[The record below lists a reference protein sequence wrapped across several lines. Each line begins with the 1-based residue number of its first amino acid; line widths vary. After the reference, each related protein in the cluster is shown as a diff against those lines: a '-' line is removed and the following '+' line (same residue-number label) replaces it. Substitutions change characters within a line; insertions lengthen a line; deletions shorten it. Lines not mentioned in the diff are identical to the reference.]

1 MKAVSID
8 HVSKKF
14 ILRHSRSRSLGEGLR
29 GFLMPNSREDFWAL
43 KDVCIE
49 IDQGD
54 AIGIIGHNGA
64 GKSTMLKILT
74 GIMEPTSGRVRT
86 RGRVSALIEVGAGF
100 HQEMTGRE
108 NVYLNG
114 SIIGMSHNE
123 ITKKFDAIVAFAQ
136 LERFI
141 DMPVKRYS
149 SGMYARLGFS
159 VAAHLDPDI
168 LIVDEVLSVGDAAFQ
183 KRCLDHMLKL
193 KEGGCTIVFVSH
205 NLQAVATM
213 CTRGAVLDEG
223 QLFYLGTAG
232 DAIMKYTTFTKKVSA
247 SEASVRQGSALAA
260 QKSYTGGATIEQVQ
274 VLDASGQPITTLA
287 AGSPFTVRLVVRFNE
302 DSHSPVPSFYFRGED
317 GVLLYNV
324 NSDWMHVDCGDF
336 RAGEKAAFEF
346 SISYLPLRNGTY
358 WLSAEIAREDL
369 QVFYDTKQA
378 IASVYVYDTGTS
390 KGILDLPAQ
399 LGVSRVCEVEQH

>member
-1 MKAVSID
+1 MKALSVD
-8 HVSKKF
+8 QVSKKF
-14 ILRHSRSRSLGEGLR
+14 ILRHSRSTSIADGLR
-29 GFLMPNSREDFWAL
+29 GLFNRNSREEFWAL
-43 KDVCIE
+43 KDVSIE
-49 IDQGD
+49 VDQGE

-114 SIIGMSHNE
+114 SILGMSRQE

-213 CTRGAVLDEG
+213 CTRGAVLAEG
-223 QLFYLGTAG
+223 QLYYLGTAG
-232 DAIMKYTTFTKKVSA
+232 EAIMKYTTFTKRITA
-247 SEASVRQGSALAA
+247 SDASITQDAALAA
-260 QKSYTGGATIEQVQ
+260 QKSYTGGATIKQAQ
-274 VLDASGQPITTLA
+274 ILDASRQAVTTLP
-287 AGSPFTVRLVVRFNE
+287 AGSR
-302 DSHSPVPSFYFRGED
+302 
-317 GVLLYNV
+317 
-324 NSDWMHVDCGDF
+324 
-336 RAGEKAAFEF
+336 
-346 SISYLPLRNGTY
+346 
-358 WLSAEIAREDL
+358 
-369 QVFYDTKQA
+369 
-378 IASVYVYDTGTS
+378 
-390 KGILDLPAQ
+390 
-399 LGVSRVCEVEQH
+399 SR